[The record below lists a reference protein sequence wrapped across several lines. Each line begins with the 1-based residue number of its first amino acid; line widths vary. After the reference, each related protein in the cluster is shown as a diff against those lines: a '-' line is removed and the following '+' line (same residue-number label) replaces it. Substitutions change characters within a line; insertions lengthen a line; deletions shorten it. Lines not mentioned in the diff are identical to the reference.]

1 MIRSQYFPYLKYN
14 WISDDPRVHACA
26 QILSSERAANN
37 NPLRNRGLGLSE
49 AFNVILTSLE
59 VCMGYRQNDSIHIAI
74 NQDLY
79 TGNSKRNQTYSREI
93 FHAIKFLI
101 EAGYLSFVCGVT
113 KTKDKDGIPQWRPA
127 RYSFS
132 EKWRFVIGDKPLSD
146 PKLIRRNPLSA
157 YVDLRHKVDGK
168 SKSLNISPEIFAQN
182 QELIENTCTL
192 LLQYDELM
200 RKVKI
205 KAPWGDVYSARTSMT
220 RIFNDGNF
228 DLGGRFYCPIQ
239 SLKKEARR
247 SLTFNGDP
255 VVEIDYSSIHPNLLY
270 QQNCQQFISPSENE
284 DHYQYRTKDE
294 SKRDLVK
301 KVFNLLLNR
310 TGNKESEIS
319 SIMHHCKTTKAEA
332 LDLRDWVYELHK
344 PVAHLFGKGQGI
356 RLQRTDSDIA
366 FKVIEWFVKNKRPI
380 IMIHDSALVSVR
392 DTENLKLLMFESYQ
406 EVIEKINPEAMLQGL
421 KVESGNLTKQLEK
434 AIFNC
439 LNGTTDGF
447 TQSYWDKL
455 IAQYQIAPN
464 TEEQF
469 NEDLE
474 ENL

>member
-1 MIRSQYFPYLKYN
+1 MKQTQYFPYLKYH
-14 WISDDPRVHACA
+14 WISDDPKAAACA
-26 QILSSERAANN
+26 QMLSSERSANN
-37 NPLRNRGLGLSE
+37 NPLRNRGLDLSE
-49 AFNVILTSLE
+49 ALNVVLTSLE
-59 VCMGYRQNDSIHIAI
+59 VCLGYRQNDSIHIAI

-101 EAGYLSFVCGVT
+101 EAGYISCICGVT
-113 KTKDKDGIPQWRPA
+113 KTKDKDGTPQWRPA
-127 RYSFS
+127 RYSLS
-132 EKWRFVIGDKPLSD
+132 EKWLSVIGDKPLSD

-168 SKSLNISPEIFAQN
+168 SKSLNISSEIYAHN
-182 QELIENTCTL
+182 QELIENTTTL
-192 LLQYDELM
+192 LSRYDELM
-200 RKVKI
+200 QTVKI

-228 DLGGRFYCPIQ
+228 VLGGRFYSPIQ
-239 SLKKEARR
+239 SLKQEARR

-270 QQNCQQFISPSENE
+270 QQNCYLFISPSEND

-310 TGNKESEIS
+310 TGNKASEIS
-319 SIMHHCKTTKAEA
+319 SIMHHCKITKEEA
-332 LDLRDWVYELHK
+332 VDLRDWVYELHK
-344 PVAHLFGKGQGI
+344 PIANLFGKGQGI

-366 FKVIEWFVKNKRPI
+366 FKVIEWFVRNKRPI
-380 IMIHDSALVSVR
+380 VMIHDSALVSIR
-392 DTENLKLLMFESYQ
+392 DTESLKLLMYECYQ
-406 EVIEKINPEAMLQGL
+406 EVVEKVNAEAMLKGL
-421 KVESGNLTKQLEK
+421 KVKTGNLSEQLEE
-434 AIFNC
+434 AIVNC
-439 LNGTTDGF
+439 MNGTTDGF
-447 TQSYWDKL
+447 NQSYWNKL
-455 IAQYQIAPN
+455 IANYHSF
-464 TEEQF
+464 TEIDELL

-474 ENL
+474 EDL